1 MGQTAV
7 QTRRPLD
14 SKAQMFL
21 LCSHR
26 WADFLGRVRMREDRF
41 VRLLGLQPHEV
52 IAVRCRCGRSLEYG
66 YGLLQRLHRLPS
78 DTLIY
83 DLQFK
88 LHCWQRDRRSG
99 FKVGIRDGGARKS
112 VVKGTSVSVRVDLG
126 GRRTLKKKKNV
137 TP

>member
-66 YGLLQRLHRLPS
+66 YGLLQRLNSLPS
-78 DTLIY
+78 DTMIS

-88 LHCWQRDRRSG
+88 LHCHTDDPR
-99 FKVGIRDGGARKS
+99 VGKEC
-112 VVKGTSVSVRVDLG
+112 GT
-126 GRRTLKKKKNV
+126 
-137 TP
+137 